1 MIKQVLY
8 IIFLVIGIVIYEDV
22 TLFSEPWSY
31 FSYRNY
37 IHIHIHNEFIMDSL
51 SLSSITS
58 FVKSK
63 ACINAVALPR

>member
-8 IIFLVIGIVIYEDV
+8 IIFRVIEIVIYEDV
-22 TLFSEPWSY
+22 TLFPEPWSY

-37 IHIHIHNEFIMDSL
+37 IHIHNEFIMDSL

-63 ACINAVALPR
+63 ACINVVVTVSK